1 MWRLI
6 IEPDDGERAVVP
18 LKRETYAIGREEG
31 NQFRL
36 TDRNVSRTHAEL
48 RLEGDAYVIEDLDS
62 FNGTYINGQ
71 RIEEPRVVRPGD
83 VIQIADYALAIE
95 RDEFALAPTDG
106 ARPTT
111 RAERPER
118 LVVLNGEDA
127 GKEHPLDRD
136 ELVLG
141 RQDGV
146 DIAIAHRSVSRR
158 HCRLVRLEPGRFE
171 VLDEGSTSG
180 ILINGI
186 KLARGVLEPGDTL
199 EVGEIRLRY
208 VAANDF
214 FHVPQDE
221 EPVVLDVAP
230 WVPRSW
236 KEAALLGMV
245 FLVLAVLL
253 AVLGHAALGGEPPEV
268 GNSSL
273 A

>member
-1 MWRLI
+1 M
-6 IEPDDGERAVVP
+6 
-18 LKRETYAIGREEG
+18 YAIGREAG

-36 TDRNVSRTHAEL
+36 TDQNVSRTHAEL

-83 VIQIADYALAIE
+83 VIQIAEYALAIE
-95 RDEFALAPTDG
+95 RDELALAPTG
-106 ARPTT
+106 SARPTT

-136 ELVLG
+136 ALVLG

-146 DIAIAHRSVSRR
+146 DIAIVHRSVSRR

-171 VLDEGSTSG
+171 VLDEGSSSG
-180 ILINGI
+180 VLINGI
-186 KLARGVLEPGDTL
+186 KLARGVLESGDTL

-208 VAANDF
+208 VASNDF
-214 FHVPQDE
+214 FHLPQDD
-221 EPVVLDVAP
+221 EPIVLDIAP
-230 WVPRSW
+230 WAPRSW
-236 KEAALLGMV
+236 KEAALLGVV
-245 FLVLAVLL
+245 FLVLAVIL
-253 AVLGHAALGGEPPEV
+253 AMLGRSAVGDGPPEV
-268 GNSSL
+268 GSSSL